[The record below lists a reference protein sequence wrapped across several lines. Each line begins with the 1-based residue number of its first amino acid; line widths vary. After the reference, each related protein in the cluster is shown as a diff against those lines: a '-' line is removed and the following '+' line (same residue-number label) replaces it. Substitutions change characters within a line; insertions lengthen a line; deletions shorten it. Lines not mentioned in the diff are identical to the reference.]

1 MVKRT
6 TMSAIRQLGVIGDL
20 HSEDIRLRKALEF
33 LKNEGVCDIICTGD
47 IADGRGCADT
57 SIRLLQDHKV
67 QTVKGNHDRWLL
79 EKKARHVPNAHHRD
93 QLNEASIT
101 YLENLPTQ
109 IQLNTVAGSLL
120 LCHGVADND
129 LRKVWPGTERMPVER
144 SHELDQIIDEGKH
157 QFLINGHVHFKTM
170 IHFQNLT
177 LLNAGTLKGDR
188 WPGFTLIDFESRLV
202 RAFTFGA
209 DEPVTPTKNTSLDP
223 DSTHKVWSNTQA
235 FNGNWEPL
243 LLFHRPED

>member
-1 MVKRT
+1 MP
-6 TMSAIRQLGVIGDL
+6 AIRQLGVIGDL
-20 HSEDIRLRKALEF
+20 HSEDIRLKQALEF
-33 LKNEGVCDIICTGD
+33 LENEGVCDIICTGD

-57 SIRLLQDHKV
+57 SIRLLQHHNV

-79 EKKARHVPNAHHRD
+79 ENKARHVPNAHHRD
-93 QLNEASIT
+93 QLTEASIA

-109 IQLNTVAGSLL
+109 IQFDTVAGSLL

-129 LRKVWPGTERMPVER
+129 LRKVWPGTERMPLER
-144 SHELDQIIDEGKH
+144 SHELDKIIDEGKH

-177 LLNAGTLKGDR
+177 LLNAGTLKGDL
-188 WPGFTLIDFESRLV
+188 WPGFTLIDFELRLI
-202 RAFTFGA
+202 RAFTFGPE
-209 DEPVTPTKNTSLDP
+209 EPVTPTKTTNLDP
-223 DSTHKVWSNTQA
+223 EPTHQIWSNTQA